1 MDKRDKA
8 RDMVAVVKRK
18 LHTQPNRSWVH
29 VSEAKRLEAVEV
41 MSGTRGEK
49 DAEQTFSRV
58 YRVTRKK

>member
-1 MDKRDKA
+1 
-8 RDMVAVVKRK
+8 MVTKRK
-18 LHTQPNRSWVH
+18 LHAMPQRTWMH

-41 MSGTRGEK
+41 ISGTREEK